1 MRISDWSSDVCSSYL
16 AEQAEH
22 LVHEPVVIVVA
33 AVHRPGALAGLP
45 RLVLGRGEGPQL
57 GEDVLAAAALVGQCS
72 VDGEPVR
79 VGVQRAHGRGPYPGS
94 RDPCAQYR
102 RMAPTAPF
110 GLFGPCS
117 GTIITVA
124 PPASADW
131 MAASVSRA
139 SSTSSKPRSV
149 MAAASLA
156 TCIGSSAATCTRS
169 SESPETSSVSPA
181 PWRRA
186 ARTSSTSSRSEE
198 HTYELQAL
206 LRHPTA

>member
-79 VGVQRAHGRGPYPGS
+79 VGVQRAHGRGPYPGPETPALSTAGWRPRPPSGCSARARGRPS
-94 RDPCAQYR
+94 RCPR
-102 RMAPTAPF
+102 RRAPT
-110 GLFGPCS
+110 G
-117 GTIITVA
+117 
-124 PPASADW
+124 
-131 MAASVSRA
+131 
-139 SSTSSKPRSV
+139 
-149 MAAASLA
+149 
-156 TCIGSSAATCTRS
+156 
-169 SESPETSSVSPA
+169 
-181 PWRRA
+181 WRH
-186 ARTSSTSSRSEE
+186 ARTS
-198 HTYELQAL
+198 AL
-206 LRHPTA
+206 